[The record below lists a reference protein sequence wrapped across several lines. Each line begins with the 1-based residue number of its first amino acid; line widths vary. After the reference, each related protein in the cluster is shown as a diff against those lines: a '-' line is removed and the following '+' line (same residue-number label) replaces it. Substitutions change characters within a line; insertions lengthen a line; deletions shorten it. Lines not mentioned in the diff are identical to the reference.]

1 MNDELDMNL
10 IHEKMDMIDVS
21 QVEARVMVTLGP
33 GWPEGITLP
42 QYLCCFYLTFWTPE
56 GKPVAGPWISLN

>member
-1 MNDELDMNL
+1 MN
-10 IHEKMDMIDVS
+10 MIDVS

-42 QYLCCFYLTFWTPE
+42 RYLCCFYLTWWTPE